1 MNFHLQEVSV
11 HNRDICYG
19 AFGIALVPVEDFFF
33 SMLKNEFVAV
43 ETRWSNTLKMIKPI
57 ELLAL
62 PFCVCVM
69 VAVILEKSCCIYLLT
84 H

>member
-11 HNRDICYG
+11 HNLDICYG

-33 SMLKNEFVAV
+33 YAEKNACVAV
-43 ETRWSNTLKMIKPI
+43 QRCWSDILKMIKTI

-62 PFCVCVM
+62 PFFF
-69 VAVILEKSCCIYLLT
+69 SPGGDRGS
-84 H
+84 